1 MMQNLI
7 YFFILIGLEKLSVDL
22 EIVTILLKKD
32 EILNDFSLLR
42 DFLIFMQLKIV
53 QFVHN
58 MVSLILNS

>member
-42 DFLIFMQLKIV
+42 DFLIFMQLKID

>member
-42 DFLIFMQLKIV
+42 DFLILMQLKID